1 MLWKIILTTLS
12 FKMEVIKNKIKKMI
26 DFLSDKKEL
35 NYFPDPY
42 KRKESDFELTVQ
54 LFEDSGF

>member
-1 MLWKIILTTLS
+1 
-12 FKMEVIKNKIKKMI
+12 MEVIKNKIKKMI